1 VVRAR
6 WGTGVAAGVVLL
18 TAATSA
24 PVRVSPT
31 PAFDVVATG
40 VPRPLQLAVDGATLV
55 VLAPAGV
62 GNGAGEL
69 YRVDLSGELP
79 VDLARQPRILIPFV
93 DSHLAAL
100 GSLGVRPSGREL
112 FLGEENGTRI
122 YRLDD
127 HGRLTLYATGLHWL
141 AGGGTLVFDREGHLV
156 ILDYVDPR
164 LSSAEERV
172 PPGLEQFRDEDYRGP
187 LVLRLALD
195 ATIPLPR
202 RLERLAPLFPKAWG
216 GKQGGAL
223 LPRLLSVAPLPGGGL
238 VFLSSGGGLF
248 RLGPDGV
255 LVEYA
260 SLPPGQYN
268 RTTMAGAP
276 DGAVYV
282 SGGFHMAAVFRVE
295 PDGAVTT
302 IAQNLA
308 DPEGIALDARGDL
321 YVAES
326 SFHRILRVKR
336 PAGAGGPVGY
346 APSTMAAVSPCT

>member
-1 VVRAR
+1 M
-6 WGTGVAAGVVLL
+6 G
-18 TAATSA
+18 

-31 PAFDVVATG
+31 PTSDVVAFG
-40 VPRPLQLAVDGATLV
+40 VPRPLQLAVDGTSLV

-62 GNGAGEL
+62 GNAAGEL
-69 YRVDLSGELP
+69 YRVDLSGDLP
-79 VDLARQPRILIPFV
+79 VDLSRQPRILIPFV
-93 DSHLAAL
+93 DAHLAAL
-100 GSLGVRPSGREL
+100 GSLALGPSGHEL

-141 AGGGTLVFDREGHLV
+141 AGGGTLAFDGDGHLV

-164 LSSAEERV
+164 LSSAEERM

-202 RLERLAPLFPKAWG
+202 RLQRSAPLFPRAWG
-216 GKQGGAL
+216 GRQGGAL
-223 LPRLLSVAPLPGGGL
+223 LPRLISVAPLPGGGL
-238 VFLSSGGGLF
+238 VFLSSSGELF

-255 LVEYA
+255 FASYA

-268 RTTMAGAP
+268 RTTMAGAA
-276 DGAVYV
+276 DGVVYV
-282 SGGFHMAAVFRVE
+282 SGGFHMAAVFKVE
-295 PDGAVTT
+295 PGGAVTA

-308 DPEGIALDARGDL
+308 DPEGIALDGRGDL

-326 SFHRILRVKR
+326 SFHRILRVKH
-336 PAGAGGPVGY
+336 PA
-346 APSTMAAVSPCT
+346 AAS